1 MNTMR
6 RTLGL
11 RLSVWYGAVFIL
23 STVALVGTTYALLSS
38 SLAQRDHDIIRAT
51 LREYASRYE
60 LGGLPALQR
69 SVELE
74 QRTGSEEQ
82 LFVRVIGPDADA
94 LFVRSPKAWG
104 EYAVEELG
112 EGGARRSSELHDRSA
127 VLELASA
134 RLFDG
139 TILQVGKTNEIRL
152 ALLRKF
158 QIIVGL
164 VSILT
169 LVVGVGGGLVLTRST
184 LQPIYDLIEVVQ
196 GIIRTGRTE
205 TRVPERLRHRAA
217 PAGQPGGDAVDELSE
232 LFNTML
238 DRINGLMG
246 AMGESIDNV
255 AHDLRTP
262 IARMRGLA
270 ERALQSGDPAEQ
282 REALADC
289 LEEADRILS
298 ILNTLM
304 DISEAETGVLQLRR
318 EPVALRALLAEVVE
332 LYEDVADARKITV
345 TLDPGAEVVVDGAR
359 DRLRQV
365 FANLLD
371 NAIKYSQ
378 EGGRVRITV
387 ANEGDSA
394 VVAVADTGV
403 GIAAEHLPR
412 IWERLYRADPSRSER
427 GLGLGLSLVKA
438 FVIAHGGTVEARSE
452 PGRGSTFV
460 VRLPAHSLPA
470 HDSGPMAHAGSGFR
484 VP

>member
-1 MNTMR
+1 MSTLR

-11 RLSVWYGAVFIL
+11 RLSVWYAGVFIV
-23 STVALVGTTYALLSS
+23 STLALVAISYALLSS

-60 LGGLPALQR
+60 LGGLAALQR
-69 SVELE
+69 AVELE
-74 QRTGSEEQ
+74 ERTGSEEQ
-82 LFVRVIGPDADA
+82 LYVRVVGRDADA
-94 LFVRSPKAWG
+94 VFVRSPQAWSA
-104 EYAVEELG
+104 YAVEEVG
-112 EGGARRSSELHDRSA
+112 DRGAGLPGSLAHDRSA

-139 TILQVGKTNEIRL
+139 SILQVGKTNEIRL

-158 QIIVGL
+158 QVIVGL
-164 VSILT
+164 VSLAT
-169 LVVGVGGGLVLTRST
+169 LVVGIGGGLVLTRST
-184 LQPIYDLIEVVQ
+184 LQPIYDLIQVVRD
-196 GIIRTGRTE
+196 IIRTGRTAA
-205 TRVPERLRHRAA
+205 RVPARNA
-217 PAGQPGGDAVDELSE
+217 QGDAVDELSA

-238 DRINGLMG
+238 DRINGLMA

-262 IARMRGLA
+262 IARLRAIA
-270 ERALQSGDPAEQ
+270 ERALQEPESPAQRNAQ

-289 LEEADRILS
+289 LEEADKILS

-304 DISEAETGVLQLRR
+304 DISEAEAGGLHLRR

-332 LYEDVADARKITV
+332 LYEDVADAKKV
-345 TLDPGAEVVVDGAR
+345 AVEVEPGDEVIVNGDR

-371 NAIKYSQ
+371 NAIKYTPERGQ
-378 EGGRVRITV
+378 VRMTIARDGG
-387 ANEGDSA
+387 SA
-394 VVAVADTGV
+394 VVTVTDTGT
-403 GIAAEHLPR
+403 GIAPEHLPR

-438 FVIAHGGTVEARSE
+438 YVTAHGGTVEASSQ
-452 PGRGSTFV
+452 PGHGSTFA
-460 VRLPAHSLPA
+460 VRLPLT
-470 HDSGPMAHAGSGFR
+470 
-484 VP
+484 